1 LAPADEPSLRH
12 QIGAQARSVSSPDR
26 TQAGGSRF
34 KAALMKR
41 MLIRVS
47 ELDK

>member
-1 LAPADEPSLRH
+1 MSLHYATKQVR
-12 QIGAQARSVSSPDR
+12 QARSVSSPDCM
-26 TQAGGSRF
+26 QAGGSRF